1 MNQMKTRL
9 AALSLLDRAM
19 AAMTDDELS
28 AVIDKLPDGHVSSL
42 DTIAGAKD
50 GFTDPA
56 ARITAL
62 RTAAARGRI
71 GGALEQIGTVL
82 TDPALADCITKLGDA
97 ADNPTEDQLLEVTP
111 ALVET
116 YGVPAVR
123 LMLASSVAGEAAASP
138 MLIRLLKGDGE
149 FGLPPLAPQETTVL
163 PAPKADDD
171 VKAKRKAAKDA
182 KKAAARASREQS
194 AKARNRV

>member
-1 MNQMKTRL
+1 MKTRL
-9 AALSLLDRAM
+9 AALSLLDRAL
-19 AAMTDDELS
+19 AAMTDDDLTALIE
-28 AVIDKLPDGHVSSL
+28 KLPEGHVSSL
-42 DTIAGAKD
+42 DTIAGAGKD

-56 ARITAL
+56 ARITSL
-62 RTAAARGRI
+62 RTSAARGRI

-82 TDPALADCITKLGDA
+82 TDPALADCITKLGDN
-97 ADNPTEDQLLEVTP
+97 ADNPTEEQLLEVTP
-111 ALVET
+111 ELVEN

-149 FGLPPLAPQETTVL
+149 FGLPPVEVHETTVL
-163 PAPKADDD
+163 PAARADDD
-171 VKAKRKAAKDA
+171 VKATRKAAKDA

-194 AKARNRV
+194 ARARGRV